1 MQLSVTSFCLGL
13 FSVPVA
19 AQLSDSE
26 IRGLKSGRIP
36 DDTSFVYTLP
46 YETEKSFMFIQGSNS
61 MFSHKNT
68 VAYDFKMKTGS
79 SIVAAREGVVVSS
92 RGDSEEGGLKPEHL
106 SDGNYIIIRHPDQSE
121 SHYWHLMKD
130 GLKVSTGDSVKQG
143 QLIGYSGNTG
153 YSAFPHLHFEV
164 HDAGGKSILVR
175 FMTKNGARYL
185 KPGKFY
191 RRPSRF

>member
-1 MQLSVTSFCLGL
+1 
-13 FSVPVA
+13 
-19 AQLSDSE
+19 
-26 IRGLKSGRIP
+26 
-36 DDTSFVYTLP
+36 
-46 YETEKSFMFIQGSNS
+46 MFIQGSNS

-79 SIVAAREGVVVSS
+79 GIVAAREGVVVAA
-92 RGDSEEGGLKPEHL
+92 RGDSDDGGLKPEHL

-164 HDAGGKSILVR
+164 HDAAGNPILVR
-175 FMTKNGARYL
+175 FMTKKGSRYL
-185 KPGKFY
+185 RPGKFY
-191 RRPSRF
+191 RRPSEY